1 MEARLTP
8 RRLLAIAAI
17 AGATAVATACGGGG
31 TAQVAKDP
39 PLAKYSNGF
48 LSFSHPAAWQ
58 ASPFRWTGELHFQP
72 MLYVSTQPVHDPCRT
87 KGDATVCAWPV
98 HRLQP
103 DGVLIT
109 WENRGAPAWS
119 LDSQPGSV
127 LQVGGRSAKRLA
139 TRPGDCSAIGGDL
152 TIEVAIAQ
160 PQPDNWTEA
169 TACLRGP
176 DLAENESRVDALLA
190 STQFLS
196 Q

>member
-8 RRLLAIAAI
+8 RRLLSIAAI
-17 AGATAVATACGGGG
+17 AAAVAVTSACGGGA
-31 TAQVAKDP
+31 TAQAAKDP
-39 PLAKYSNGF
+39 PREKYANGF
-48 LSFSHPAAWQ
+48 LGFSHPAAWK
-58 ASPFRWTGELHFQP
+58 ASPFSWAGELHFQP

-87 KGDATVCAWPV
+87 RGDATVCTWPV

-109 WENRGAPAWS
+109 WENRGSPAWS
-119 LDSQPGSV
+119 LESAPGSAIR
-127 LQVGGRSAKRLA
+127 VGGRSAKRLA
-139 TRPGDCSAIGGDL
+139 TRPGACAAVGGDL
-152 TIEVAIAQ
+152 TIEVAIERPVA
-160 PQPDNWTEA
+160 DNWTQA

-176 DLAENESRVDALLA
+176 DLAQNESRVDALLA

>member
-8 RRLLAIAAI
+8 RRLLSIAAIAAI
-17 AGATAVATACGGGG
+17 AAATSACGGGG
-31 TAQVAKDP
+31 TAQAAKDP
-39 PLAKYSNGF
+39 PLAKYANGF
-48 LSFSHPAAWQ
+48 FSFSYPAAWT
-58 ASPFRWTGELHFQP
+58 ASPFRWGGELHFQP

-127 LQVGGRSAKRLA
+127 LQVGGRSA
-139 TRPGDCSAIGGDL
+139 
-152 TIEVAIAQ
+152 
-160 PQPDNWTEA
+160 
-169 TACLRGP
+169 
-176 DLAENESRVDALLA
+176 
-190 STQFLS
+190 
-196 Q
+196 